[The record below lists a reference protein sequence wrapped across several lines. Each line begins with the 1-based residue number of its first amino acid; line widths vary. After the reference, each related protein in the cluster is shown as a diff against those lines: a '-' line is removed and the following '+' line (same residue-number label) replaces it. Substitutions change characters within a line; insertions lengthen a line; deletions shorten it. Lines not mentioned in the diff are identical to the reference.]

1 MKQVLL
7 HTLRE
12 CLSGYTSRMSIENV
26 YRQCLSRMSIR
37 EQLPRICIE
46 NVYPSSLAAYTWA
59 VSFWIHF
66 ENVHPEYRSRVSTA
80 NIYRGCLSSKSFLY
94 SLVECLCASTW
105 RMSFW
110 IHFGGCLSRMISR
123 KTVSNCERPRHPPKS
138 LWRKSFWIH
147 FGGCLSRLD
156 RLCKNVSVFH
166 SHTHCAH
173 SMTSLDFGGCLRLS
187 QSPSLPRKTFSTDIL
202 DRHSR

>member
-1 MKQVLL
+1 
-7 HTLRE
+7 
-12 CLSGYTSRMSIENV
+12 MSFWIHFQNV
-26 YRQCLSRMSIR
+26 YRQCLSTMSI
-37 EQLPRICIE
+37 Q
-46 NVYPSSLAAYTWA
+46 NVYSRTTTENMYRECVSSK
-59 VSFWIHF
+59 SCCIHLSSVF
-66 ENVHPEYRSRVSTA
+66 LNTLRECSSRVSTA
-80 NIYRGCLSSKSFLY
+80 NMYRGCLSSKSFLY